1 MIRACSAPEMLEL
14 HREHL
19 NYVAISRQQNDGIL
33 ADIPEVPVEENF
45 GASVTIC
52 QEYEVDLGLPM
63 VDQPVLVVWPV
74 GAGARSFE
82 PRDVAKSRHG
92 HGVADVLPPQVPSR
106 PHGYL
111 TRKLGVACRLVQ
123 FFCRSL
129 HLVTHVQRRVPH
141 LLENRKPTDY
151 ICDRGFWRA
160 DFRDMKIVLHGVVDA
175 I

>member
-74 GAGARSFE
+74 GAGARCFE
-82 PRDVAKSRHG
+82 PRGVAKSRHG
-92 HGVADVLPPQVPSR
+92 DGVADVLPPQVPSR

-129 HLVTHVQRRVPH
+129 HLVWRL
-141 LLENRKPTDY
+141 LLEKKTLLKNLEPSD
-151 ICDRGFWRA
+151 
-160 DFRDMKIVLHGVVDA
+160 
-175 I
+175 